1 MSNII
6 KFPELKNDLILR
18 AARGEKTERAPVWI
32 MRQAGRYL
40 PEFRSMREKYDF
52 FTICRTPELATE
64 VTLQPINR
72 YDGLLDAA
80 IIFSDILVIPQA
92 LGLVVEMLPGK
103 GPNFPDP
110 LVLPEDIDTKLKDV
124 IDVKREL
131 GYVFD
136 AITMTRKELNGR
148 VPLLGFIGAP
158 WTLMAY
164 MIEGGGSNTLSKA
177 KTWLFKYPNES
188 KRLLQKITDVAIDFL
203 IGQIKAGAQMV
214 QIFESWGGELSP
226 NDFNSFSLPYLTQ
239 ISNKVKSQLKTEGLV
254 PVPMIIFCKGSWYA
268 LESLSEIGYDVIS
281 LDWTIDPIYAKEI
294 TKGKVTLQGNMD
306 PNVLYGDVEAI
317 KSTVEKMLK
326 KFGTNHKYIVN
337 LGHGILPTV
346 DPESTKIFLETVH
359 KLRIIV
365 ELLRE
370 KLIHLTKKMVEIEKL
385 KSSEYVTVRFIA
397 KKLQSSCL
405 KDVGKA
411 RIKKIMQMDED
422 VGKVA
427 QATPVLISKALEL
440 FMQSLIDQACR
451 ETKARNA
458 KRMSVSHLKKTIMVT
473 EQFDFLKELVANI
486 PDPVDSFE
494 AEASTSS
501 TVVVSGDEPDASKS
515 PQSQPRKRRG
525 RRRNVDDD
533 DYEPTPS
540 SSAAP
545 IRTRRSVRRKK
556 EVDDSS

>member
-124 IDVKREL
+124 IDVKKEL

-239 ISNKVKSQLKTEGLV
+239 ISNEVKSQLKAEGLV

-359 KLRIIV
+359 KNP
-365 ELLRE
+365 
-370 KLIHLTKKMVEIEKL
+370 
-385 KSSEYVTVRFIA
+385 YYY
-397 KKLQSSCL
+397 
-405 KDVGKA
+405 G
-411 RIKKIMQMDED
+411 
-422 VGKVA
+422 
-427 QATPVLISKALEL
+427 
-440 FMQSLIDQACR
+440 
-451 ETKARNA
+451 N
-458 KRMSVSHLKKTIMVT
+458 
-473 EQFDFLKELVANI
+473 
-486 PDPVDSFE
+486 
-494 AEASTSS
+494 
-501 TVVVSGDEPDASKS
+501 SGNT
-515 PQSQPRKRRG
+515 Q
-525 RRRNVDDD
+525 
-533 DYEPTPS
+533 
-540 SSAAP
+540 
-545 IRTRRSVRRKK
+545 
-556 EVDDSS
+556 